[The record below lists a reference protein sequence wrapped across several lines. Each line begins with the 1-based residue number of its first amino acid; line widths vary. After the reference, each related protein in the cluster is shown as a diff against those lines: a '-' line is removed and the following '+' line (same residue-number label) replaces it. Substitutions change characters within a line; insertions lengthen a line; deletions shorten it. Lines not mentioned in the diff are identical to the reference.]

1 MFRLFHNAT
10 VHAMNPATGWT
21 SHAQWHGHDVPHPDA
36 ILTSDDRIVAVG
48 DYRDLKNRAPLGTER
63 TDLHGGVVL
72 PGMGDGH
79 IHSAMYSR
87 SLIEPDMRDCTSLE
101 SALEVLRPFAA
112 RARQDESITWIFGGQ
127 WNVNAWDVP
136 RLPTRQDLD
145 RVAPDVPVALGSLDW
160 HTLWVNTRALQEL
173 GIDSSVKNPDGGEFV
188 RDEHG
193 ELTGVIREA
202 AAIPIRDGLMQSN
215 VSGNIDDYLPL
226 GQRELLK
233 RGITSIHDIDGVDCL
248 YAYQKLRDR
257 GELDIRVH
265 KVLRQEQI
273 HEFIERGIRTA
284 SGDEW
289 ISMGPLKLFADGA
302 LGSRTCH
309 MSEAWPGTHDHG
321 MAVTSAEEL
330 RHWIHLAAT
339 AGIATATHAIGD
351 QATTEV
357 LDAYAETRAIARV
370 FGLRQRV
377 EHAQYVKRQD
387 IPRFHELG
395 VIASMQPMHCTA
407 DIPMNG
413 FLEDRDLVAYGWN
426 SLRAA
431 GAELVFGSDAP
442 VEDPSPF
449 QGIHAA
455 ITRSRDGAP
464 EGGWQ
469 PQEIIP
475 RAETV
480 YYYTHAIAR
489 ASYEENLKGCLA
501 PGMLAD
507 FVSVDRDIFTVD
519 ADAVKDT
526 VVNATVV
533 GAQIRYQRDED

>member
-21 SHAQWHGHDVPHPDA
+21 PQAQWHSHDMPHPDA

-48 DYRDLKNRAPLGTER
+48 DYQRLKDLAPLGTER
-63 TDLHGGVVL
+63 TDLGGTYVL

-87 SLIEPDMRDCTSLE
+87 SLIEPDMRHCTSLE
-101 SALEVLRPFAA
+101 SALEVLRPFVERGMA
-112 RARQDESITWIFGGQ
+112 DESITWIFGGQ

-136 RLPTRQDLD
+136 ELPDRHALD
-145 RVAPDVPVALGSLDW
+145 TVAPDIPVALGSLDW
-160 HTLWVNTRALQEL
+160 HTLWLNSKALQEL
-173 GIDSSVKNPDGGEFV
+173 GLDRNVKDPDGGEFV

-202 AAIPIRDGLMQSN
+202 AAIPIRDGLMQSG

-233 RGITSIHDIDGVDCL
+233 RGITSIHDIDGADCL
-248 YAYQKLRDR
+248 YAYQKLRER
-257 GELDIRVH
+257 GELDIRIH
-265 KVLRQEQI
+265 KVLRQEQV
-273 HEFIERGIRTA
+273 HDFIRRGIRTA

-289 ISMGPLKLFADGA
+289 ISIGPLKLFADGA
-302 LGSRTCH
+302 LGSHTCH
-309 MSEAWPGTHDHG
+309 MSEAWPGTENHG
-321 MAVTSAEEL
+321 MTVTSPHEL
-330 RHWIHLAAT
+330 EHWIGLAAS
-339 AGIATATHAIGD
+339 AGIATAVHAIGD

-357 LDAYAETRAIARV
+357 LDAFAKSQSIARV

-377 EHAQYVKRQD
+377 EHAQYMKRSD
-387 IPRFHELG
+387 VPRFRELG
-395 VIASMQPMHCTA
+395 VTASMQPMHCTA
-407 DIPMNG
+407 DIPMND
-413 FLEDRDLVAYGWN
+413 FLAERDLVAYGWN
-426 SLRAA
+426 SLREA
-431 GAELVFGSDAP
+431 GAELVFGSDGP
-442 VEDPSPF
+442 VEDPNPF

-455 ITRSRDGAP
+455 ITRTRDGAP

-469 PQEIIP
+469 PHERLP

-480 YYYTHAIAR
+480 YYYTHAVAR
-489 ASYEENLKGCLA
+489 ASYEENLKGCLG

-507 FVSVDRDIFTVD
+507 FVSVDRDIFSED
-519 ADAVKDT
+519 AEVVKDT
-526 VVNATVV
+526 VVEVTVV
-533 GAQIRYQRDED
+533 GAQIRYQRAD

>member
-21 SHAQWHGHDVPHPDA
+21 PQAQWHSHDMPHPDA

-48 DYRDLKNRAPLGTER
+48 DYQRLKDLAPLGTER
-63 TDLHGGVVL
+63 TDLGGTYVL

-87 SLIEPDMRDCTSLE
+87 SLIEPDMRHCTSLE
-101 SALEVLRPFAA
+101 SALEVLRPFVERGMA
-112 RARQDESITWIFGGQ
+112 DESITWIFGGQ

-136 RLPTRQDLD
+136 ELPDRHALD
-145 RVAPDVPVALGSLDW
+145 TVAPGIPVALGSLDW
-160 HTLWVNTRALQEL
+160 HTLWLNSKALQEL
-173 GIDSSVKNPDGGEFV
+173 GLDRNVKDPDGGEFV

-202 AAIPIRDGLMQSN
+202 AAIPIRDGLMQSD

-233 RGITSIHDIDGVDCL
+233 RGITSIHDIDGADCL
-248 YAYQKLRDR
+248 YAYQKLRER
-257 GELDIRVH
+257 GELDIRIH
-265 KVLRQEQI
+265 KVLRQEQV
-273 HEFIERGIRTA
+273 HDFIRRGIRTA

-289 ISMGPLKLFADGA
+289 ISIGPLKLFADGA
-302 LGSRTCH
+302 LGSHTCH
-309 MSEAWPGTHDHG
+309 MSEAWPGTENHG
-321 MAVTSAEEL
+321 MTVTSPQEL
-330 RHWIHLAAT
+330 EHWIDLAAS
-339 AGIATATHAIGD
+339 AGIATAVHAIGD

-357 LDAYAETRAIARV
+357 LDAFAKSQSIARV

-377 EHAQYVKRQD
+377 EHAQYMKRSD
-387 IPRFHELG
+387 VPRFRELG
-395 VIASMQPMHCTA
+395 VTASMQPMHCTA
-407 DIPMNG
+407 DIPMND
-413 FLEDRDLVAYGWN
+413 FLAERDLVAYGWN
-426 SLRAA
+426 SLREA
-431 GAELVFGSDAP
+431 GAELVFGSDGP
-442 VEDPSPF
+442 VEDPNPF

-455 ITRSRDGAP
+455 ITRTRDGAP

-469 PQEIIP
+469 PHERLP

-480 YYYTHAIAR
+480 YYYTHAVAR

-507 FVSVDRDIFTVD
+507 FVSVDRDIFSED
-519 ADAVKDT
+519 AEAVKDT
-526 VVNATVV
+526 VVEATVV
-533 GAQIRYQRDED
+533 GAQIRYQRED

>member
-21 SHAQWHGHDVPHPDA
+21 PQAQWHSHDMPHPDA

-48 DYRDLKNRAPLGTER
+48 DYQRLKDLAPLGTER
-63 TDLHGGVVL
+63 TDLGGTYVL

-87 SLIEPDMRDCTSLE
+87 SLIEPDMRHCTSLE
-101 SALEVLRPFAA
+101 SALEVLRPFVERGMA
-112 RARQDESITWIFGGQ
+112 DESITWIFGGQ

-136 RLPTRQDLD
+136 ELPDRHALD
-145 RVAPDVPVALGSLDW
+145 TVAPDLPVALGSLDW
-160 HTLWVNTRALQEL
+160 HTLWLNSKALQEL
-173 GIDSSVKNPDGGEFV
+173 GLDRTVKDPDGGEFV

-215 VSGNIDDYLPL
+215 VSGSIDDYLPL

-233 RGITSIHDIDGVDCL
+233 RGITSIHDIEGADCL
-248 YAYQKLRDR
+248 YAYQKLRER
-257 GELDIRVH
+257 GELDIRIH
-265 KVLRQEQI
+265 KVLRQEQV
-273 HEFIERGIRTA
+273 HDFIRRGIRTA

-289 ISMGPLKLFADGA
+289 ISIGPLKLFADGA

-309 MSEAWPGTHDHG
+309 MSEAWPGTENHG
-321 MAVTSAEEL
+321 MTVTSPHEL
-330 RHWIHLAAT
+330 EHWIGLAAS
-339 AGIATATHAIGD
+339 AGIATAVHAIGD

-357 LDAYAETRAIARV
+357 LDAFAKSQSIARV

-377 EHAQYVKRQD
+377 EHAQYMKRSD
-387 IPRFHELG
+387 VPRFRELG
-395 VIASMQPMHCTA
+395 VTASMQPMHCTA
-407 DIPMNG
+407 DIPMND
-413 FLEDRDLVAYGWN
+413 FLAERDLVAYGWN
-426 SLRAA
+426 SLREA
-431 GAELVFGSDAP
+431 GAELVFGSDGP
-442 VEDPSPF
+442 VEDPNPF

-455 ITRSRDGAP
+455 ITRTRDGAP

-469 PQEIIP
+469 PHERLP

-480 YYYTHAIAR
+480 YYYTHAVAR

-507 FVSVDRDIFTVD
+507 FVSVDRDIFSED
-519 ADAVKDT
+519 AEAVKDT
-526 VVNATVV
+526 VVEATVV
-533 GAQIRYQRDED
+533 GAQIRYQRED

>member
-21 SHAQWHGHDVPHPDA
+21 PQAQWHSHDMPHPDA

-48 DYRDLKNRAPLGTER
+48 DYQRLKDLAPLGTER
-63 TDLHGGVVL
+63 TDLGGTYVL

-87 SLIEPDMRDCTSLE
+87 SLIEPDMRHCTSLK
-101 SALEVLRPFAA
+101 SALEVLRPFVERGMA
-112 RARQDESITWIFGGQ
+112 DESITWIFGGQ

-136 RLPTRQDLD
+136 ELPDRHALD
-145 RVAPDVPVALGSLDW
+145 TVAPDIPVALGSLDW
-160 HTLWVNTRALQEL
+160 HTLWLNSKALQEL
-173 GIDSSVKNPDGGEFV
+173 GLDRNVKDPDGGEFV

-202 AAIPIRDGLMQSN
+202 AAIPIRDGLMQSD

-233 RGITSIHDIDGVDCL
+233 RGITSIHDIDGADCL
-248 YAYQKLRDR
+248 YAYQKLRER
-257 GELDIRVH
+257 GELDIRIH
-265 KVLRQEQI
+265 KVLHQEQV
-273 HEFIERGIRTA
+273 HDFIRRGIRTA

-289 ISMGPLKLFADGA
+289 ISIGPLKLFADGA
-302 LGSRTCH
+302 LGSHTCH
-309 MSEAWPGTHDHG
+309 MSEAWPGTENHG
-321 MAVTSAEEL
+321 MTVTSPHEL
-330 RHWIHLAAT
+330 EHWIGLAAS
-339 AGIATATHAIGD
+339 AGIATAVHAIGD

-357 LDAYAETRAIARV
+357 LDAFAKSQSIARV

-377 EHAQYVKRQD
+377 EHAQYMKRSD
-387 IPRFHELG
+387 VPRFRELG
-395 VIASMQPMHCTA
+395 VTASMQPMHCTA
-407 DIPMNG
+407 DIPMND
-413 FLEDRDLVAYGWN
+413 FLAERDLVAYGWN
-426 SLRAA
+426 SLREA
-431 GAELVFGSDAP
+431 GAELVFGSDGP
-442 VEDPSPF
+442 VEDPNPF

-455 ITRSRDGAP
+455 ITRTRDGAP

-469 PQEIIP
+469 PHERLP

-480 YYYTHAIAR
+480 YYYTHAVAR

-507 FVSVDRDIFTVD
+507 FVSVDRDIFSED
-519 ADAVKDT
+519 AEGVKDT
-526 VVNATVV
+526 VVEATVV
-533 GAQIRYQRDED
+533 GAQIRYQRAD

>member
-21 SHAQWHGHDVPHPDA
+21 PQAQWHSHDMPHPDA

-48 DYRDLKNRAPLGTER
+48 DYQRLKDLAPLGTER
-63 TDLHGGVVL
+63 TDLGGTYVL

-87 SLIEPDMRDCTSLE
+87 SLIEPDMRHCTSLE
-101 SALEVLRPFAA
+101 SALEVLRPFVERGMA
-112 RARQDESITWIFGGQ
+112 DESITWIFGGQ

-136 RLPTRQDLD
+136 ELPDRHALD
-145 RVAPDVPVALGSLDW
+145 TVAPDLPVALGSLDW
-160 HTLWVNTRALQEL
+160 HTLWLNSKALQEL
-173 GIDSSVKNPDGGEFV
+173 GLDRTVKDPDGGEFV

-202 AAIPIRDGLMQSN
+202 AAIPIRDGLMQSD

-233 RGITSIHDIDGVDCL
+233 RGITSIHDIDGADCL
-248 YAYQKLRDR
+248 YAYQKLRER
-257 GELDIRVH
+257 GELDIRIH
-265 KVLRQEQI
+265 KVLHQEQV
-273 HEFIERGIRTA
+273 HDFIRRGIRTA

-289 ISMGPLKLFADGA
+289 ISIGPLKLFADGA
-302 LGSRTCH
+302 LGSHTCH
-309 MSEAWPGTHDHG
+309 MSEAWPGTENHG
-321 MAVTSAEEL
+321 MTVTSPHEL
-330 RHWIHLAAT
+330 EHWIGLAAS
-339 AGIATATHAIGD
+339 AGIATAVHAIGD

-357 LDAYAETRAIARV
+357 LDAFAKSQSIARV

-377 EHAQYVKRQD
+377 EHAQYMKRSD
-387 IPRFHELG
+387 VPRFRELG
-395 VIASMQPMHCTA
+395 VTASMQPMHCTA
-407 DIPMNG
+407 DIPMND
-413 FLEDRDLVAYGWN
+413 FLSERDLVAYGWN
-426 SLRAA
+426 SLREA
-431 GAELVFGSDAP
+431 GAELVFGSDGP
-442 VEDPSPF
+442 VEDPNPF

-455 ITRSRDGAP
+455 ITRTRDGAP

-469 PQEIIP
+469 PHERLP

-480 YYYTHAIAR
+480 YYYTHAVAR

-507 FVSVDRDIFTVD
+507 FVSVDRDIFSED
-519 ADAVKDT
+519 AEAVKDT
-526 VVNATVV
+526 VVEATVV
-533 GAQIRYQRDED
+533 GAQIRYQRAD

>member
-10 VHAMNPATGWT
+10 VHAMNPAAGWT
-21 SHAQWHGHDVPHPDA
+21 PQAQWHSHDMPHPDA

-48 DYRDLKNRAPLGTER
+48 DYQRLKDLAPLGTER
-63 TDLHGGVVL
+63 TDLGGTYVL

-87 SLIEPDMRDCTSLE
+87 SLIEPDMRHCTSLE
-101 SALEVLRPFAA
+101 SALEVLRPFVERGMA
-112 RARQDESITWIFGGQ
+112 DDSITWIFGGQ

-136 RLPTRQDLD
+136 ELPDRHALD
-145 RVAPDVPVALGSLDW
+145 TVAPHIPVALGSLDW
-160 HTLWVNTRALQEL
+160 HTLWLNSKALQEL
-173 GIDSSVKNPDGGEFV
+173 GLDRTVKDPDSGEFV

-202 AAIPIRDGLMQSN
+202 AAIPIRDGLMQSD

-233 RGITSIHDIDGVDCL
+233 RGITSIHDIDGADCL
-248 YAYQKLRDR
+248 YAYQKLRER
-257 GELDIRVH
+257 GELDIRIH
-265 KVLRQEQI
+265 KVLRQEQV
-273 HEFIERGIRTA
+273 HDFIRRGIRTA

-289 ISMGPLKLFADGA
+289 ISIGPLKLFADGA
-302 LGSRTCH
+302 LGSHTCH
-309 MSEAWPGTHDHG
+309 MSEAWPGTENHG
-321 MAVTSAEEL
+321 MTVTSPQEL
-330 RHWIHLAAT
+330 EHWIGLAAS
-339 AGIATATHAIGD
+339 AGIATAVHAIGD

-357 LDAYAETRAIARV
+357 LDAFAKSQSIARV

-377 EHAQYVKRQD
+377 EHAQYMKRSD
-387 IPRFHELG
+387 VPRFRELG
-395 VIASMQPMHCTA
+395 VTASMQPMHCTA
-407 DIPMNG
+407 DIPMND
-413 FLEDRDLVAYGWN
+413 FLAERDLVAYGWN
-426 SLRAA
+426 SLREA
-431 GAELVFGSDAP
+431 GAELVFGSDGP
-442 VEDPSPF
+442 VEDPNPF

-455 ITRSRDGAP
+455 ITRTRDGAP

-469 PQEIIP
+469 PHERLP

-480 YYYTHAIAR
+480 YYYTHAVAR

-507 FVSVDRDIFTVD
+507 FVSVDRDIFSED
-519 ADAVKDT
+519 AEAVKDT
-526 VVNATVV
+526 VVEATVV
-533 GAQIRYQRDED
+533 GAQIRYQRED

>member
-21 SHAQWHGHDVPHPDA
+21 PQAQWHSHDMPHPDA

-48 DYRDLKNRAPLGTER
+48 DYQRLKDLAPLGTER
-63 TDLHGGVVL
+63 TDLGGTYVL

-87 SLIEPDMRDCTSLE
+87 SLIEPDMRHCTSLE
-101 SALEVLRPFAA
+101 SALEVLRPFVERGMA
-112 RARQDESITWIFGGQ
+112 DESITWIFGGQ

-136 RLPTRQDLD
+136 ELPDRYALD
-145 RVAPDVPVALGSLDW
+145 SVAPDIPVALGSLDW
-160 HTLWVNTRALQEL
+160 HTLWLNSKALQEL
-173 GIDSSVKNPDGGEFV
+173 GLDRTVKDPDGGEFV

-202 AAIPIRDGLMQSN
+202 AAIPIRDGLMQSD

-233 RGITSIHDIDGVDCL
+233 RGITSIHDIDGADCL
-248 YAYQKLRDR
+248 YAYQKLRER
-257 GELDIRVH
+257 GELDIRIH
-265 KVLRQEQI
+265 KVLRQEQV
-273 HEFIERGIRTA
+273 HDFIRRGIRTA

-289 ISMGPLKLFADGA
+289 ISIGPLKLFADGA
-302 LGSRTCH
+302 LGSHTCH
-309 MSEAWPGTHDHG
+309 MSEAWPGTENHG
-321 MAVTSAEEL
+321 MSVTSPQEL
-330 RHWIHLAAT
+330 DHWIGLAAS
-339 AGIATATHAIGD
+339 AGIATAVHAIGD

-357 LDAYAETRAIARV
+357 LDAFAKNQSIARV

-377 EHAQYVKRQD
+377 EHAQYMKRSD
-387 IPRFHELG
+387 VPRFRELG
-395 VIASMQPMHCTA
+395 VTASMQPMHCTA
-407 DIPMNG
+407 DIPMND
-413 FLEDRDLVAYGWN
+413 FLTERDLVAYGWN
-426 SLRAA
+426 SLREA
-431 GAELVFGSDAP
+431 GAELVFGSDGP
-442 VEDPSPF
+442 VEDPNPF

-455 ITRSRDGAP
+455 ITRTRDGAP

-469 PQEIIP
+469 PHERLP

-480 YYYTHAIAR
+480 YYYTHAVAR

-507 FVSVDRDIFTVD
+507 FVSVDRDIFSED
-519 ADAVKDT
+519 AEAVKDT
-526 VVNATVV
+526 VVEATVV
-533 GAQIRYQRDED
+533 GAQIRYQRED

>member
-10 VHAMNPATGWT
+10 VHAMNPATGRT
-21 SHAQWHGHDVPHPDA
+21 PQAQWHSHDMPHPDA

-48 DYRDLKNRAPLGTER
+48 DYQRLKDLAPLGTER
-63 TDLHGGVVL
+63 TDLGGTYVL

-87 SLIEPDMRDCTSLE
+87 SLIEPDMRHCTSLE
-101 SALEVLRPFAA
+101 SALEVLRPFVERGMA
-112 RARQDESITWIFGGQ
+112 DESITWIFGGQ

-136 RLPTRQDLD
+136 ELPDRHALD
-145 RVAPDVPVALGSLDW
+145 TVAPDIPVALGSLDW
-160 HTLWVNTRALQEL
+160 HTLWLNSKALQEL
-173 GIDSSVKNPDGGEFV
+173 GLDRNVKDPDGGEFV

-202 AAIPIRDGLMQSN
+202 AAIPIRDGLMQSD

-233 RGITSIHDIDGVDCL
+233 RGITSIHDIDGADCL
-248 YAYQKLRDR
+248 YAYQKLRER
-257 GELDIRVH
+257 GELDIRIH
-265 KVLRQEQI
+265 KVLHQEQVHDAI
-273 HEFIERGIRTA
+273 RRGIRTA

-289 ISMGPLKLFADGA
+289 ISIGPLKLFADGA
-302 LGSRTCH
+302 LGSHTCH
-309 MSEAWPGTHDHG
+309 MSEAWPGTENHG
-321 MAVTSAEEL
+321 MTVTSPHEL
-330 RHWIHLAAT
+330 EHWIGLAAS
-339 AGIATATHAIGD
+339 AGIATAVHAIGD

-357 LDAYAETRAIARV
+357 LDAFAKSQSIARV

-377 EHAQYVKRQD
+377 EHAQYMKRSD
-387 IPRFHELG
+387 VPRFRELG
-395 VIASMQPMHCTA
+395 VTASMQPMHCTA
-407 DIPMNG
+407 DIPMND
-413 FLEDRDLVAYGWN
+413 FLAERDLVAYGWN
-426 SLRAA
+426 SLREA
-431 GAELVFGSDAP
+431 GAELVFGSDGP
-442 VEDPSPF
+442 VEDPNPF

-455 ITRSRDGAP
+455 ITRTRDGAP

-469 PQEIIP
+469 PHERLP

-480 YYYTHAIAR
+480 YYYTHAVAR

-507 FVSVDRDIFTVD
+507 FVSVDRDIFSED
-519 ADAVKDT
+519 AEGVKDT
-526 VVNATVV
+526 VVEATVV
-533 GAQIRYQRDED
+533 GAQIRYQRAD

>member
-21 SHAQWHGHDVPHPDA
+21 PQAQWHSHDMPHPDA

-48 DYRDLKNRAPLGTER
+48 DYQRLKDLAPLGTER
-63 TDLHGGVVL
+63 TDLGGTYVL

-87 SLIEPDMRDCTSLE
+87 SLIEPDMRHCTSLE
-101 SALEVLRPFAA
+101 SALEVLRPFVERGMA
-112 RARQDESITWIFGGQ
+112 DESITWIFGGQ

-136 RLPTRQDLD
+136 ELPDRHALD
-145 RVAPDVPVALGSLDW
+145 TVAPDIPVALGSLDW
-160 HTLWVNTRALQEL
+160 HTLWLNSKALQEL
-173 GIDSSVKNPDGGEFV
+173 GLDRNVKDPDGGEFV

-202 AAIPIRDGLMQSN
+202 AAIPIRDGLMQSD

-233 RGITSIHDIDGVDCL
+233 RGITSIHDIDGADCL
-248 YAYQKLRDR
+248 YAYQKLRER
-257 GELDIRVH
+257 GKLDIRIH
-265 KVLRQEQI
+265 KVLHQEQVHDAI
-273 HEFIERGIRTA
+273 RRGIRTA

-289 ISMGPLKLFADGA
+289 ISIGPLKLFADGA
-302 LGSRTCH
+302 LGSHTCH
-309 MSEAWPGTHDHG
+309 MSEAWPGTENHG
-321 MAVTSAEEL
+321 MTVTSPHEL
-330 RHWIHLAAT
+330 EHWIGLAAS
-339 AGIATATHAIGD
+339 AGIATAVHAIGD

-357 LDAYAETRAIARV
+357 LDAFAKSQSIARV

-377 EHAQYVKRQD
+377 EHAQYMKRSD
-387 IPRFHELG
+387 VPRFRELG
-395 VIASMQPMHCTA
+395 VTASMQPMHCTA
-407 DIPMNG
+407 DIPMND
-413 FLEDRDLVAYGWN
+413 FLAERDLVAYGWN
-426 SLRAA
+426 SLREA
-431 GAELVFGSDAP
+431 GAELVFGSDGP
-442 VEDPSPF
+442 VEDPNPF

-455 ITRSRDGAP
+455 ITRTRDGAP

-469 PQEIIP
+469 PHERLP

-480 YYYTHAIAR
+480 YYYTHAVAR

-507 FVSVDRDIFTVD
+507 FVSVDRDIFSED
-519 ADAVKDT
+519 AEGVKAT
-526 VVNATVV
+526 VVEATVV
-533 GAQIRYQRDED
+533 GAQIRYQRAN

>member
-21 SHAQWHGHDVPHPDA
+21 PQAQWHSHDMPHPDA

-48 DYRDLKNRAPLGTER
+48 DYQRLKDLAPLGTER
-63 TDLHGGVVL
+63 TDLGGTYVL

-87 SLIEPDMRDCTSLE
+87 SLIEPDMRHCTSLA
-101 SALEVLRPFAA
+101 SALKVLRPFVERGMA
-112 RARQDESITWIFGGQ
+112 DESITWIFGGQ

-136 RLPTRQDLD
+136 ELPDRYALD
-145 RVAPDVPVALGSLDW
+145 SVAPDIPVALGSLDW
-160 HTLWVNTRALQEL
+160 HTLWLNSKALQEL
-173 GIDSSVKNPDGGEFV
+173 GLDRTVKDPDGGEFV

-202 AAIPIRDGLMQSN
+202 AAIPIRDGLMQSD

-233 RGITSIHDIDGVDCL
+233 RGITSIHDIDGADCL
-248 YAYQKLRDR
+248 YAYQKLRER
-257 GELDIRVH
+257 GELDIRIH
-265 KVLRQEQI
+265 KVLRQEQV
-273 HEFIERGIRTA
+273 HDFIRRGIRTA

-289 ISMGPLKLFADGA
+289 ISIGPLKLFADGA
-302 LGSRTCH
+302 LGSHTCH
-309 MSEAWPGTHDHG
+309 MSEAWPGTENHG
-321 MAVTSAEEL
+321 MSVTSPQEL
-330 RHWIHLAAT
+330 DHWIGLAAS
-339 AGIATATHAIGD
+339 AGIATAVHAIGD

-357 LDAYAETRAIARV
+357 LDAFAKNQSIARV

-377 EHAQYVKRQD
+377 EHAQYMKRSD
-387 IPRFHELG
+387 VPRFRELG
-395 VIASMQPMHCTA
+395 VTASMQPMHCTA
-407 DIPMNG
+407 DIPMND
-413 FLEDRDLVAYGWN
+413 FLTERDLVAYGWN
-426 SLRAA
+426 SLREA
-431 GAELVFGSDAP
+431 GAELVFGSDGP
-442 VEDPSPF
+442 VEDPNPF

-455 ITRSRDGAP
+455 ITRTRDGAP

-469 PQEIIP
+469 PHERLP

-480 YYYTHAIAR
+480 YYYTHAVAR

-507 FVSVDRDIFTVD
+507 FVSVDRDIFSED
-519 ADAVKDT
+519 AEAVKDT
-526 VVNATVV
+526 VVEATVV
-533 GAQIRYQRDED
+533 GAQIRYQRED

>member
-21 SHAQWHGHDVPHPDA
+21 PQAQWHSHDMPHPDA

-48 DYRDLKNRAPLGTER
+48 DYQRLKDLAPLGTER
-63 TDLHGGVVL
+63 TDLGGTYVL

-87 SLIEPDMRDCTSLE
+87 SLIEPDMRHCTSLE
-101 SALEVLRPFAA
+101 SALEVLRPFVERGMA
-112 RARQDESITWIFGGQ
+112 DESITWIFGGQ

-136 RLPTRQDLD
+136 ELPDRHALD
-145 RVAPDVPVALGSLDW
+145 TVAPDIPVALGSLDW
-160 HTLWVNTRALQEL
+160 HTLWLNSKALQEL
-173 GIDSSVKNPDGGEFV
+173 GLDRNVKDPDGGEFV
-188 RDEHG
+188 RDKHG

-202 AAIPIRDGLMQSN
+202 AAIPIRDGLMQSD

-233 RGITSIHDIDGVDCL
+233 RGITSIHDIDGADCL
-248 YAYQKLRDR
+248 YAYQKLRER
-257 GELDIRVH
+257 GELDIRIH
-265 KVLRQEQI
+265 KVLHQEQVHDAI
-273 HEFIERGIRTA
+273 RRGIRTA

-289 ISMGPLKLFADGA
+289 ISIGPLKLFADGA
-302 LGSRTCH
+302 LGSHTCH
-309 MSEAWPGTHDHG
+309 MSEAWPGTENHG
-321 MAVTSAEEL
+321 MTVTSPHEL
-330 RHWIHLAAT
+330 EHWIGLAAS
-339 AGIATATHAIGD
+339 AGIATAVHAIGD

-357 LDAYAETRAIARV
+357 LDAFAKSQSIARV

-377 EHAQYVKRQD
+377 EHAQYMKRSD
-387 IPRFHELG
+387 VPRFRELG
-395 VIASMQPMHCTA
+395 VTASMQPMHCTA
-407 DIPMNG
+407 DIPMND
-413 FLEDRDLVAYGWN
+413 FLAERDLVAYGWN
-426 SLRAA
+426 SLREA
-431 GAELVFGSDAP
+431 GAELVFGSDGP
-442 VEDPSPF
+442 VEDPNPF

-455 ITRSRDGAP
+455 ITRTRDGAP

-469 PQEIIP
+469 PHERLP

-480 YYYTHAIAR
+480 YYYTHAVAR

-507 FVSVDRDIFTVD
+507 FVSVDRDIFSED
-519 ADAVKDT
+519 AEGVKDT
-526 VVNATVV
+526 VVEATVV
-533 GAQIRYQRDED
+533 GAQIRYQRAD

>member
-21 SHAQWHGHDVPHPDA
+21 PQAQWHSHDMPHPDA

-48 DYRDLKNRAPLGTER
+48 DYQRLKDLAPLGTER
-63 TDLHGGVVL
+63 TDLGGTYVL

-87 SLIEPDMRDCTSLE
+87 SLIEPDMRHCTSLA
-101 SALEVLRPFAA
+101 SALEVLRPFVERGMA
-112 RARQDESITWIFGGQ
+112 DESITWIFGGQ

-136 RLPTRQDLD
+136 ELPDRYALD
-145 RVAPDVPVALGSLDW
+145 SVAPDIPVALGSLDW
-160 HTLWVNTRALQEL
+160 HTLWLNSKALQEL
-173 GIDSSVKNPDGGEFV
+173 GLDRTVKDPDGGEFV

-202 AAIPIRDGLMQSN
+202 AAIPIRDGLMQSD

-233 RGITSIHDIDGVDCL
+233 RGITSIHDIDGADCL
-248 YAYQKLRDR
+248 YAYQKLRER
-257 GELDIRVH
+257 GELDIRIH
-265 KVLRQEQI
+265 KVLRQEQV
-273 HEFIERGIRTA
+273 HDFIRRGIRTA

-289 ISMGPLKLFADGA
+289 ISIGPLKLFADGA
-302 LGSRTCH
+302 LGSHTCH
-309 MSEAWPGTHDHG
+309 MSEAWPGTENHG
-321 MAVTSAEEL
+321 MSVTSPQEL
-330 RHWIHLAAT
+330 DHWIGLAAS
-339 AGIATATHAIGD
+339 AGIATAVHAIGD

-357 LDAYAETRAIARV
+357 LDAFAKNQSIARV

-377 EHAQYVKRQD
+377 EHAQYMKRSD
-387 IPRFHELG
+387 VPRFRELG
-395 VIASMQPMHCTA
+395 VTASMQPMHCTA
-407 DIPMNG
+407 DIPMND
-413 FLEDRDLVAYGWN
+413 FLTERDLVAYGWN
-426 SLRAA
+426 SLREA
-431 GAELVFGSDAP
+431 GAELVFGSDGP
-442 VEDPSPF
+442 VEDPNPF

-455 ITRSRDGAP
+455 ITRTRDGAP

-469 PQEIIP
+469 PHERLP

-480 YYYTHAIAR
+480 YYYTHAVAR

-507 FVSVDRDIFTVD
+507 FVSVDRDIFSED
-519 ADAVKDT
+519 AEAVKDT
-526 VVNATVV
+526 VVEATVV
-533 GAQIRYQRDED
+533 GAQIRYQRED

>member
-21 SHAQWHGHDVPHPDA
+21 PQAQWHSHDMPHPDA

-48 DYRDLKNRAPLGTER
+48 DYQRLKDLAPLGTER
-63 TDLHGGVVL
+63 TDLGGTYVL

-87 SLIEPDMRDCTSLE
+87 SLIEPDMRHCTSLE
-101 SALEVLRPFAA
+101 SALEVLRPFVERGMA
-112 RARQDESITWIFGGQ
+112 DESITWIFGGQ

-136 RLPTRQDLD
+136 ELPDRHALD
-145 RVAPDVPVALGSLDW
+145 TVAPDIPVALGSLDW
-160 HTLWVNTRALQEL
+160 HTLWLNSKALQEL
-173 GIDSSVKNPDGGEFV
+173 GLDRNVKDPDGGEFV

-202 AAIPIRDGLMQSN
+202 AAIPIRDGLMQSD

-233 RGITSIHDIDGVDCL
+233 RGITSIHDIDGADCL
-248 YAYQKLRDR
+248 YAYQKLRES
-257 GELDIRVH
+257 GELDIRIH
-265 KVLRQEQI
+265 KVLRQEQV
-273 HEFIERGIRTA
+273 HDFIRRGIRTA

-289 ISMGPLKLFADGA
+289 VSIGPLKLFADGA
-302 LGSRTCH
+302 LGSHTCH
-309 MSEAWPGTHDHG
+309 MSEAWPGTENHG
-321 MAVTSAEEL
+321 MTVTSPQEL
-330 RHWIHLAAT
+330 EHWIGLAAS
-339 AGIATATHAIGD
+339 AGIATAVHAIGD

-357 LDAYAETRAIARV
+357 LDAFAKSQSIARV

-377 EHAQYVKRQD
+377 EHAQYMKRSD
-387 IPRFHELG
+387 VPRFRELG
-395 VIASMQPMHCTA
+395 VTASMQPMHCTA
-407 DIPMNG
+407 DIPMND
-413 FLEDRDLVAYGWN
+413 FLAERDLVAYGWN
-426 SLRAA
+426 SLREA
-431 GAELVFGSDAP
+431 GAELVFGSDGP
-442 VEDPSPF
+442 VEDPNPF

-455 ITRSRDGAP
+455 ITRTRDGAP

-469 PQEIIP
+469 PHERLP

-480 YYYTHAIAR
+480 YYYTHAVAR

-507 FVSVDRDIFTVD
+507 FVSVDRDIFSED
-519 ADAVKDT
+519 AEAVKDT
-526 VVNATVV
+526 VVEATVV
-533 GAQIRYQRDED
+533 GAQIRYQRED

>member
-21 SHAQWHGHDVPHPDA
+21 PQAQWHSHDMPHPDA

-48 DYRDLKNRAPLGTER
+48 DYQRLKDLAPLGTER
-63 TDLHGGVVL
+63 TDLGGTYVL

-87 SLIEPDMRDCTSLE
+87 SLIEPDMRHCTSLE
-101 SALEVLRPFAA
+101 SALEVLRPFVERGMA
-112 RARQDESITWIFGGQ
+112 DESITWIFGGQ

-136 RLPTRQDLD
+136 ELPDRHALD
-145 RVAPDVPVALGSLDW
+145 TVAPDIPVALGSLDW
-160 HTLWVNTRALQEL
+160 HTLWLNSKALREL
-173 GIDSSVKNPDGGEFV
+173 GLDRNVKDPDGGEFV

-202 AAIPIRDGLMQSN
+202 AAIPIRDGLMQSD

-233 RGITSIHDIDGVDCL
+233 RGITSIHDIDGADCL
-248 YAYQKLRDR
+248 YAYQKLRER
-257 GELDIRVH
+257 GELDIRIH
-265 KVLRQEQI
+265 KVLHQEQVHDAI
-273 HEFIERGIRTA
+273 RRGIRTA

-289 ISMGPLKLFADGA
+289 ISIGPLKLFADGA
-302 LGSRTCH
+302 LGSHTCH
-309 MSEAWPGTHDHG
+309 MSEAWPGTENHG
-321 MAVTSAEEL
+321 MTVTSPHEL
-330 RHWIHLAAT
+330 EHWIGLAAS
-339 AGIATATHAIGD
+339 AGIATAVHAIGD

-357 LDAYAETRAIARV
+357 LDAFAKSQSIARV

-377 EHAQYVKRQD
+377 EHAQYMKRSD
-387 IPRFHELG
+387 VPRFRKLG
-395 VIASMQPMHCTA
+395 VTASMQPMHCTA
-407 DIPMNG
+407 DIPMND
-413 FLEDRDLVAYGWN
+413 FLSERDLVAYGWN
-426 SLRAA
+426 SLREA
-431 GAELVFGSDAP
+431 GAELVFGSDGP
-442 VEDPSPF
+442 VEDPNPF

-455 ITRSRDGAP
+455 ITRTRDGAP

-469 PQEIIP
+469 PHERLP

-480 YYYTHAIAR
+480 YYYTHAVAR

-507 FVSVDRDIFTVD
+507 FVSVDRDIFSED
-519 ADAVKDT
+519 AEGVKAT
-526 VVNATVV
+526 VVEATVV
-533 GAQIRYQRDED
+533 GAQIRYQRAN

>member
-21 SHAQWHGHDVPHPDA
+21 PQAQWHSHDMPHPDA

-48 DYRDLKNRAPLGTER
+48 DYQRLKDLAPLGTER
-63 TDLHGGVVL
+63 TDLGGTYVL

-87 SLIEPDMRDCTSLE
+87 SLIEPDMRHCTSLE
-101 SALEVLRPFAA
+101 SALEVLRPFVERGMA
-112 RARQDESITWIFGGQ
+112 DDSITWIFGGQ

-136 RLPTRQDLD
+136 ELPDRHALD
-145 RVAPDVPVALGSLDW
+145 TVAPHIPVALGSLDW
-160 HTLWVNTRALQEL
+160 HTLWLNSKALQEL
-173 GIDSSVKNPDGGEFV
+173 GLDRNVKDPDGGEFV

-202 AAIPIRDGLMQSN
+202 AAIPIRDGLMQSD

-233 RGITSIHDIDGVDCL
+233 RGITSIHDIDGADCL
-248 YAYQKLRDR
+248 YAYQKLRER
-257 GELDIRVH
+257 GELDIRIH
-265 KVLRQEQI
+265 KVLRQEQV
-273 HEFIERGIRTA
+273 HDFIRRGIRTA

-289 ISMGPLKLFADGA
+289 ISIGPLKLFADGA
-302 LGSRTCH
+302 LGSHTCH
-309 MSEAWPGTHDHG
+309 MSEAWPGTENHG
-321 MAVTSAEEL
+321 MTVTSPQEL
-330 RHWIHLAAT
+330 EHWIGLAAS
-339 AGIATATHAIGD
+339 AGIATAVHAIGD

-357 LDAYAETRAIARV
+357 LDAFAKSQSIARV

-377 EHAQYVKRQD
+377 EHAQYMKRSD
-387 IPRFHELG
+387 VPRFRELG
-395 VIASMQPMHCTA
+395 VTASMQPMHCTA
-407 DIPMNG
+407 DIPMND
-413 FLEDRDLVAYGWN
+413 FLAERDLVAYGWN
-426 SLRAA
+426 SLREA
-431 GAELVFGSDAP
+431 GAELVFGSDGP
-442 VEDPSPF
+442 VEDPNPF
-449 QGIHAA
+449 RGIHAA
-455 ITRSRDGAP
+455 ITRTRDGAP

-469 PQEIIP
+469 PHERLP

-480 YYYTHAIAR
+480 YYYTHAVAR

-507 FVSVDRDIFTVD
+507 FVSVDRDIFSED
-519 ADAVKDT
+519 AEAVKDT
-526 VVNATVV
+526 VVEATVV
-533 GAQIRYQRDED
+533 GAQIRYQRED

>member
-21 SHAQWHGHDVPHPDA
+21 PQAQWHSHDMPHPDA

-48 DYRDLKNRAPLGTER
+48 DYQRLKDLAPLGTER
-63 TDLHGGVVL
+63 TDLGGTYVL

-87 SLIEPDMRDCTSLE
+87 SLIEPDMRHCTSLE
-101 SALEVLRPFAA
+101 SALEVLRPFVERGMA
-112 RARQDESITWIFGGQ
+112 DESITWIFGGQ

-136 RLPTRQDLD
+136 ELPDRHALD
-145 RVAPDVPVALGSLDW
+145 TVAPGFPVALGSLDW
-160 HTLWVNTRALQEL
+160 HTLWLNSKALQEL
-173 GIDSSVKNPDGGEFV
+173 GLDRNVKDPDGGEFV

-202 AAIPIRDGLMQSN
+202 AAIPIRDGLMQSD

-233 RGITSIHDIDGVDCL
+233 RGITSIHDIDGADCL
-248 YAYQKLRDR
+248 YAYQKLRER
-257 GELDIRVH
+257 GELDIRIH
-265 KVLRQEQI
+265 KVLRQEQV
-273 HEFIERGIRTA
+273 HDFIRRGIRTA

-289 ISMGPLKLFADGA
+289 ISIGPLKLFADGA
-302 LGSRTCH
+302 LGSHTCH
-309 MSEAWPGTHDHG
+309 MSEAWPGTENHG
-321 MAVTSAEEL
+321 MTVTSPHEL
-330 RHWIHLAAT
+330 EHWIGLAAS
-339 AGIATATHAIGD
+339 AGIATAVHAIGD

-357 LDAYAETRAIARV
+357 LDAFAKSQSIARV

-377 EHAQYVKRQD
+377 EHAQYMKRSD
-387 IPRFHELG
+387 VPRFRELG
-395 VIASMQPMHCTA
+395 VTASMQPMHCTA
-407 DIPMNG
+407 DIPMND
-413 FLEDRDLVAYGWN
+413 FLAERDLVAYGWN
-426 SLRAA
+426 SLREA
-431 GAELVFGSDAP
+431 GAELVFGSDGP
-442 VEDPSPF
+442 VEDPNPF

-455 ITRSRDGAP
+455 ITRTRDGAP

-469 PQEIIP
+469 PHERLP

-480 YYYTHAIAR
+480 YYYTHAVAR

-507 FVSVDRDIFTVD
+507 FVSVDRDIFSED
-519 ADAVKDT
+519 AEVVKDT
-526 VVNATVV
+526 VVEATVV
-533 GAQIRYQRDED
+533 GAQIRYQRAD

>member
-21 SHAQWHGHDVPHPDA
+21 PQAQWHSHDMPHPDA

-48 DYRDLKNRAPLGTER
+48 DYQRLKDLAPLGTER
-63 TDLHGGVVL
+63 TDLGGTYVL

-87 SLIEPDMRDCTSLE
+87 SLIEPDMRHCTSLE
-101 SALEVLRPFAA
+101 SALEVLRPFVERGMA
-112 RARQDESITWIFGGQ
+112 DESITWIFGGQ

-136 RLPTRQDLD
+136 ELPDRHALD
-145 RVAPDVPVALGSLDW
+145 TVAPDLPVALGSLDW
-160 HTLWVNTRALQEL
+160 HTLWLNSKALQEL
-173 GIDSSVKNPDGGEFV
+173 GLDRTVKDPDGGEFV

-215 VSGNIDDYLPL
+215 VSGSIDDYLPL

-233 RGITSIHDIDGVDCL
+233 RGITSIHDIDGADCL
-248 YAYQKLRDR
+248 YAYQKLRER
-257 GELDIRVH
+257 GELDIRIH
-265 KVLRQEQI
+265 KVLRQEQV
-273 HEFIERGIRTA
+273 HDFIRRGIRTA

-289 ISMGPLKLFADGA
+289 ISIGPLKLFADGA

-309 MSEAWPGTHDHG
+309 MSEAWPGTENHG
-321 MAVTSAEEL
+321 MTVTSPHEL
-330 RHWIHLAAT
+330 EHWIGLAAS
-339 AGIATATHAIGD
+339 AGIATAVHAIGD

-357 LDAYAETRAIARV
+357 LDAFAKSQSIARV

-377 EHAQYVKRQD
+377 EHAQYMKRSD
-387 IPRFHELG
+387 VPRFRELG
-395 VIASMQPMHCTA
+395 VTASMQPMHCTA
-407 DIPMNG
+407 DIPMND
-413 FLEDRDLVAYGWN
+413 FLAERDLVAYGWN
-426 SLRAA
+426 SLREA
-431 GAELVFGSDAP
+431 GAELVFGSDGP
-442 VEDPSPF
+442 VEDPNPF

-455 ITRSRDGAP
+455 ITRTRDGAP

-469 PQEIIP
+469 PHERLP

-480 YYYTHAIAR
+480 YYYTHAVAR

-507 FVSVDRDIFTVD
+507 FVSVDRDIFSED
-519 ADAVKDT
+519 AEAVKDT
-526 VVNATVV
+526 VVEATVV
-533 GAQIRYQRDED
+533 GAQIRYQRED

>member
-21 SHAQWHGHDVPHPDA
+21 PQAQWHSHDMPHPDA

-48 DYRDLKNRAPLGTER
+48 DYQRLKDLAPLGTER
-63 TDLHGGVVL
+63 TDLGGTHVL

-87 SLIEPDMRDCTSLE
+87 SLIEPDMRHCTSLE
-101 SALEVLRPFAA
+101 SALEVLRPFVERGMA
-112 RARQDESITWIFGGQ
+112 DESITWIFGGQ

-136 RLPTRQDLD
+136 ELPDRHALD
-145 RVAPDVPVALGSLDW
+145 TVAPDIPVALGSLDW
-160 HTLWVNTRALQEL
+160 HTLWLNSKALQEL
-173 GIDSSVKNPDGGEFV
+173 GLDRNVKDPDGGEFV

-202 AAIPIRDGLMQSN
+202 AAIPIRDGLMQSH

-233 RGITSIHDIDGVDCL
+233 RGITSIHDIDGADCL
-248 YAYQKLRDR
+248 YAYQKLRER
-257 GELDIRVH
+257 GELDIRIH
-265 KVLRQEQI
+265 KVLHQEQV
-273 HEFIERGIRTA
+273 HDFIRRGIRTA

-289 ISMGPLKLFADGA
+289 ISIGPLKLFADGA
-302 LGSRTCH
+302 LGSHTCH
-309 MSEAWPGTHDHG
+309 MSEAWPGTENHG
-321 MAVTSAEEL
+321 MTVTSPHEL
-330 RHWIHLAAT
+330 EHWIGLAAS
-339 AGIATATHAIGD
+339 AGIATAVHAIGD

-357 LDAYAETRAIARV
+357 LDAFAKSQSIARV

-377 EHAQYVKRQD
+377 EHAQYMKRSD
-387 IPRFHELG
+387 VPRFRELG
-395 VIASMQPMHCTA
+395 VTASMQPMHCTA
-407 DIPMNG
+407 DIPMND
-413 FLEDRDLVAYGWN
+413 FLSERDLVAYGWN
-426 SLRAA
+426 SLREA
-431 GAELVFGSDAP
+431 GAELVFGSDGP
-442 VEDPSPF
+442 VEDPNPF

-455 ITRSRDGAP
+455 ITRTRDGAP

-469 PQEIIP
+469 PHERLP

-480 YYYTHAIAR
+480 YYYTHAVAR

-507 FVSVDRDIFTVD
+507 FVSVDRDIFSED
-519 ADAVKDT
+519 AEVVKDT
-526 VVNATVV
+526 VVEATVV
-533 GAQIRYQRDED
+533 GAQIRYQRAD

>member
-21 SHAQWHGHDVPHPDA
+21 PQAQWHSHDMPHPDA

-48 DYRDLKNRAPLGTER
+48 DYQRLKDLAPLGTER
-63 TDLHGGVVL
+63 TDLGGTYVL

-87 SLIEPDMRDCTSLE
+87 SLIEPDMRHCTSLE
-101 SALEVLRPFAA
+101 SALEVLRPFVERGMA
-112 RARQDESITWIFGGQ
+112 DDSITWIFGGQ

-136 RLPTRQDLD
+136 ELPDRHALD
-145 RVAPDVPVALGSLDW
+145 TVAPHIPVALGSLDW
-160 HTLWVNTRALQEL
+160 HTLWLNSKALQEL
-173 GIDSSVKNPDGGEFV
+173 GLDRNVKDPDGGEFV

-202 AAIPIRDGLMQSN
+202 AAIPIRDGLMQSD

-233 RGITSIHDIDGVDCL
+233 RGITSIHDIDGADCL
-248 YAYQKLRDR
+248 YAYQKLRER
-257 GELDIRVH
+257 GELDIRIH
-265 KVLRQEQI
+265 KVLRQEQV
-273 HEFIERGIRTA
+273 HDFIRRGIRTA

-289 ISMGPLKLFADGA
+289 ISIGPLKLFADGA
-302 LGSRTCH
+302 LGSHTCH
-309 MSEAWPGTHDHG
+309 MSEAWPGTENHG
-321 MAVTSAEEL
+321 MTVTSPQEL
-330 RHWIHLAAT
+330 EHWIGLAAS
-339 AGIATATHAIGD
+339 AGIATAVHAIGD

-357 LDAYAETRAIARV
+357 LDAFAKSQSIARV

-377 EHAQYVKRQD
+377 EHAQYMKRSD
-387 IPRFHELG
+387 VPRFRELG
-395 VIASMQPMHCTA
+395 VTASMQPMHCTA
-407 DIPMNG
+407 DIPMND
-413 FLEDRDLVAYGWN
+413 FLAERDLVAYGWN
-426 SLRAA
+426 SLREA
-431 GAELVFGSDAP
+431 GAELVFGSDGP
-442 VEDPSPF
+442 VEDPNPF

-455 ITRSRDGAP
+455 ITRTRDGAP

-469 PQEIIP
+469 PHERLP

-480 YYYTHAIAR
+480 YYYTHAVAR

-507 FVSVDRDIFTVD
+507 FVSVDRDIFSED
-519 ADAVKDT
+519 AEAVKNT
-526 VVNATVV
+526 VVEATVV
-533 GAQIRYQRDED
+533 GAQIRYQRED

>member
-10 VHAMNPATGWT
+10 VHAMNPAAGWT
-21 SHAQWHGHDVPHPDA
+21 PQAQWHSHDMPHPDA

-48 DYRDLKNRAPLGTER
+48 DYQRLKDLAPLGTER
-63 TDLHGGVVL
+63 TDLGGTYVL

-87 SLIEPDMRDCTSLE
+87 SLIEPDMRHCTSLE
-101 SALEVLRPFAA
+101 SALEVLRPFVERGMA
-112 RARQDESITWIFGGQ
+112 DDSITWIFGGQ

-136 RLPTRQDLD
+136 ELPDRHALD
-145 RVAPDVPVALGSLDW
+145 TVAPHIPVALGSLDW
-160 HTLWVNTRALQEL
+160 HTLWLNSKALQEL
-173 GIDSSVKNPDGGEFV
+173 GLDRTVKDPDGGEFV

-202 AAIPIRDGLMQSN
+202 AAIPIRDGLMQSD

-233 RGITSIHDIDGVDCL
+233 RGITSIHDIDGADCL
-248 YAYQKLRDR
+248 YAYQKLRER
-257 GELDIRVH
+257 GELDIRIH
-265 KVLRQEQI
+265 KVLRQEQV
-273 HEFIERGIRTA
+273 HDFIRRGIRTA

-289 ISMGPLKLFADGA
+289 ISIGPLKLFADGA
-302 LGSRTCH
+302 LGSHTCH
-309 MSEAWPGTHDHG
+309 MSEAWPGTENHG
-321 MAVTSAEEL
+321 MTVTSPQEL
-330 RHWIHLAAT
+330 EHWIGLAAS
-339 AGIATATHAIGD
+339 AGIATAVHAIGD

-357 LDAYAETRAIARV
+357 LDAFAKSQSIARV

-377 EHAQYVKRQD
+377 EHAQYMKRSD
-387 IPRFHELG
+387 VPRFRELG
-395 VIASMQPMHCTA
+395 VTASMQPMHCTA
-407 DIPMNG
+407 DIPMND
-413 FLEDRDLVAYGWN
+413 FLAERDLVAYGWN
-426 SLRAA
+426 SLREA
-431 GAELVFGSDAP
+431 GAELVFGSDGP
-442 VEDPSPF
+442 VEDPNPF

-455 ITRSRDGAP
+455 ITRTRDGAP

-469 PQEIIP
+469 PHERLP

-480 YYYTHAIAR
+480 YYYTHAVAR

-507 FVSVDRDIFTVD
+507 FVSVDRDIFSED
-519 ADAVKDT
+519 AEAVKDT
-526 VVNATVV
+526 VVEATVV
-533 GAQIRYQRDED
+533 GAQIRYQRED

>member
-21 SHAQWHGHDVPHPDA
+21 PQAQWHSHDMPHPDA

-48 DYRDLKNRAPLGTER
+48 DYQRLKDLAPLGTER
-63 TDLHGGVVL
+63 TDLGGTYVL

-87 SLIEPDMRDCTSLE
+87 SLIEPDMRHCTSLE
-101 SALEVLRPFAA
+101 SALEVLRPFVERGMA
-112 RARQDESITWIFGGQ
+112 DDSITWIFGGQ

-136 RLPTRQDLD
+136 ELPDRHALD
-145 RVAPDVPVALGSLDW
+145 TVAPDIPVALGSLDW
-160 HTLWVNTRALQEL
+160 HTLWLNSKALQEL
-173 GIDSSVKNPDGGEFV
+173 GLDRNVKDPDGGEFV

-202 AAIPIRDGLMQSN
+202 AAIPIRDGLMQSD

-233 RGITSIHDIDGVDCL
+233 RGITSIHDIDGADCL
-248 YAYQKLRDR
+248 YAYQKLRES
-257 GELDIRVH
+257 GELDIRIH
-265 KVLRQEQI
+265 KVLRQEQV
-273 HEFIERGIRTA
+273 HDFIRRGIRTA

-289 ISMGPLKLFADGA
+289 VSIGPLKLFADGA
-302 LGSRTCH
+302 LGSHTCH
-309 MSEAWPGTHDHG
+309 MSEAWPGTENHG
-321 MAVTSAEEL
+321 MTVTSPQEL
-330 RHWIHLAAT
+330 EHWIGLAAS
-339 AGIATATHAIGD
+339 AGIATAVHAIGD

-357 LDAYAETRAIARV
+357 LDAFAKSQSIARV

-377 EHAQYVKRQD
+377 EHAQYMKRSD
-387 IPRFHELG
+387 VPRFRELG
-395 VIASMQPMHCTA
+395 VTASMQPMHCTA
-407 DIPMNG
+407 DIPMND
-413 FLEDRDLVAYGWN
+413 FLAERDLVAYGWN
-426 SLRAA
+426 SLREA
-431 GAELVFGSDAP
+431 GAELVFGSDGP
-442 VEDPSPF
+442 VEDPNPF

-455 ITRSRDGAP
+455 ITRTRDGAP

-469 PQEIIP
+469 PHERLP

-480 YYYTHAIAR
+480 YYYTHAVAR
-489 ASYEENLKGCLA
+489 ASYEDNLKGCLA

-507 FVSVDRDIFTVD
+507 FVSVDRDIFSED
-519 ADAVKDT
+519 AEAVKDT
-526 VVNATVV
+526 VVEATVV
-533 GAQIRYQRDED
+533 GAQIRYQRED

>member
-21 SHAQWHGHDVPHPDA
+21 PQAQWHSHDMPHPDA

-48 DYRDLKNRAPLGTER
+48 DYQRLKDLAPLGTER
-63 TDLHGGVVL
+63 TDLGGTYVL

-87 SLIEPDMRDCTSLE
+87 SLIEPDMRHCTSLE
-101 SALEVLRPFAA
+101 SALEVLRPFVERGMA
-112 RARQDESITWIFGGQ
+112 DESITWIFGGQ

-136 RLPTRQDLD
+136 ELPDRHALD
-145 RVAPDVPVALGSLDW
+145 TVAPDIPVALGSLDW
-160 HTLWVNTRALQEL
+160 HTLWLNSKALQEL
-173 GIDSSVKNPDGGEFV
+173 GLDRNVKDPDGGEFV

-202 AAIPIRDGLMQSN
+202 AAIPIRDGLMQSD

-233 RGITSIHDIDGVDCL
+233 RGITSIHDIDGADCL
-248 YAYQKLRDR
+248 YAYQKLRER
-257 GELDIRVH
+257 GELDIRIH
-265 KVLRQEQI
+265 KVLHQEQVHDAI
-273 HEFIERGIRTA
+273 RRGIRTA

-289 ISMGPLKLFADGA
+289 ISIGPLKLFADGA
-302 LGSRTCH
+302 LGSHTCH
-309 MSEAWPGTHDHG
+309 MSEAWPGTENHG
-321 MAVTSAEEL
+321 MTVTSPHEL
-330 RHWIHLAAT
+330 EHWIGLAAS
-339 AGIATATHAIGD
+339 AGIATAVHAIGD

-357 LDAYAETRAIARV
+357 LDAFAKSQSIARV

-377 EHAQYVKRQD
+377 EHAQYMKRSD
-387 IPRFHELG
+387 VPRFRELG
-395 VIASMQPMHCTA
+395 VTASMQPMHCTA
-407 DIPMNG
+407 DIPMND
-413 FLEDRDLVAYGWN
+413 FLSERDLVAYGWN
-426 SLRAA
+426 SLREA
-431 GAELVFGSDAP
+431 GAELVFGSDGP
-442 VEDPSPF
+442 VEDPNPF

-455 ITRSRDGAP
+455 ITRTRDGAP

-469 PQEIIP
+469 PHERLP

-480 YYYTHAIAR
+480 YYYTHAVAR

-507 FVSVDRDIFTVD
+507 FVSVDRDIFSED
-519 ADAVKDT
+519 AEGVKDT
-526 VVNATVV
+526 VVEATVV
-533 GAQIRYQRDED
+533 GAQIRYQRAD

>member
-21 SHAQWHGHDVPHPDA
+21 PQAQWHSHDMPHPDA

-48 DYRDLKNRAPLGTER
+48 DYQRLKDLAPLGTER
-63 TDLHGGVVL
+63 TDLGGTYVL

-87 SLIEPDMRDCTSLE
+87 SLIEPDMRHCTSLE
-101 SALEVLRPFAA
+101 SALEVLRPFVERGMA
-112 RARQDESITWIFGGQ
+112 DESITWIFGGQ

-136 RLPTRQDLD
+136 ELPDRHALD
-145 RVAPDVPVALGSLDW
+145 TVAPDIPVALGSLDW
-160 HTLWVNTRALQEL
+160 HTLWLNSKALQEL
-173 GIDSSVKNPDGGEFV
+173 GLDRNVKDPDGGEFV

-202 AAIPIRDGLMQSN
+202 AAIPIRDGLMQSD

-233 RGITSIHDIDGVDCL
+233 RGITSIHDIDGADCL
-248 YAYQKLRDR
+248 YAYQKLRER
-257 GELDIRVH
+257 GKLDIRIH
-265 KVLRQEQI
+265 KVLHQEQVHDAI
-273 HEFIERGIRTA
+273 RRGIRTA

-289 ISMGPLKLFADGA
+289 ISIGPLKLFADGA
-302 LGSRTCH
+302 LGSHTCH
-309 MSEAWPGTHDHG
+309 MSEAWPGTENHG
-321 MAVTSAEEL
+321 MTVTSPHEL
-330 RHWIHLAAT
+330 EHWIGLAAS
-339 AGIATATHAIGD
+339 AGIATAVHAIGD

-357 LDAYAETRAIARV
+357 LDAFAKSQSIARV

-377 EHAQYVKRQD
+377 EHAQYMKRSD
-387 IPRFHELG
+387 VPRFRELG
-395 VIASMQPMHCTA
+395 VTASMQPMHCTA
-407 DIPMNG
+407 DIPMND
-413 FLEDRDLVAYGWN
+413 FLAERDLVAYGWN
-426 SLRAA
+426 SLREA
-431 GAELVFGSDAP
+431 GAELVFGSDGP
-442 VEDPSPF
+442 VEDPNPF

-455 ITRSRDGAP
+455 ITRTRDGAP

-469 PQEIIP
+469 PHERLP

-480 YYYTHAIAR
+480 YYYTHAVAR

-507 FVSVDRDIFTVD
+507 FVSVDRDIFSED
-519 ADAVKDT
+519 AEVVKDT
-526 VVNATVV
+526 VVEATVV
-533 GAQIRYQRDED
+533 GAQIRYQRAD

>member
-21 SHAQWHGHDVPHPDA
+21 PQAQWHSHDMPHPDA

-48 DYRDLKNRAPLGTER
+48 DYQRLKDLAPLGTER
-63 TDLHGGVVL
+63 TDLGGTYVL

-87 SLIEPDMRDCTSLE
+87 SLIEPDMRHCTSLE
-101 SALEVLRPFAA
+101 SALEVLRPFVERGMA
-112 RARQDESITWIFGGQ
+112 DESITWIFGGQ

-136 RLPTRQDLD
+136 ELPDRHALD
-145 RVAPDVPVALGSLDW
+145 TVAPDIPVALGSLDW
-160 HTLWVNTRALQEL
+160 HTLWLNSKALQEL
-173 GIDSSVKNPDGGEFV
+173 GLDRNVKDPDGGEFV

-202 AAIPIRDGLMQSN
+202 AAIPIRDGLMQSD

-233 RGITSIHDIDGVDCL
+233 RGITSIHDIDGADCL
-248 YAYQKLRDR
+248 YAYQKLRER
-257 GELDIRVH
+257 GELDIRIH
-265 KVLRQEQI
+265 KVLHQEQV
-273 HEFIERGIRTA
+273 HDFIRRGIRTA

-289 ISMGPLKLFADGA
+289 ISIGPLKLFADGA
-302 LGSRTCH
+302 LGSHTCH
-309 MSEAWPGTHDHG
+309 MSEAWPGTENHG
-321 MAVTSAEEL
+321 MTVTSPHEL
-330 RHWIHLAAT
+330 EHWIGLAAS
-339 AGIATATHAIGD
+339 AGIATAVHAIGD

-357 LDAYAETRAIARV
+357 LDAFAKSQSIARV

-377 EHAQYVKRQD
+377 EHAQYMKRSD
-387 IPRFHELG
+387 VPRFRELG
-395 VIASMQPMHCTA
+395 VTASMQPMHCTA
-407 DIPMNG
+407 DIPMND
-413 FLEDRDLVAYGWN
+413 FLAERDLVAYGWN
-426 SLRAA
+426 SLREA
-431 GAELVFGSDAP
+431 GAELVFGSDGP
-442 VEDPSPF
+442 VEDPNPF

-455 ITRSRDGAP
+455 ITRTRDGAP

-469 PQEIIP
+469 PHERLP

-480 YYYTHAIAR
+480 YYHTHAVAR

-507 FVSVDRDIFTVD
+507 FVSVDRDIFSED
-519 ADAVKDT
+519 AEVVKDT
-526 VVNATVV
+526 VVEATVV
-533 GAQIRYQRDED
+533 GAQIRYQRAD

>member
-21 SHAQWHGHDVPHPDA
+21 PQAQWHSHDMTHPDA

-48 DYRDLKNRAPLGTER
+48 DYQRLKDLAPLGTER
-63 TDLHGGVVL
+63 TNLGGTYVL

-87 SLIEPDMRDCTSLE
+87 SLIEPDMRHCTSLE
-101 SALEVLRPFAA
+101 SALEVLRPFVERGMA
-112 RARQDESITWIFGGQ
+112 DESITWIFGGQ
-127 WNVNAWDVP
+127 WNVNAWNVP
-136 RLPTRQDLD
+136 ELPDRHALD
-145 RVAPDVPVALGSLDW
+145 TVAPDIPVALGSLDW
-160 HTLWVNTRALQEL
+160 HTLWLNSKALQEL
-173 GIDSSVKNPDGGEFV
+173 GLDRNVKDPDGGEFV

-202 AAIPIRDGLMQSN
+202 AAIPIRDGLMQSD

-233 RGITSIHDIDGVDCL
+233 RGITSIHDIDGADCL
-248 YAYQKLRDR
+248 YAYQKLRER
-257 GELDIRVH
+257 GELDIRIH
-265 KVLRQEQI
+265 KVLRQEQV
-273 HEFIERGIRTA
+273 HDFIRRGIRTA

-289 ISMGPLKLFADGA
+289 ISIGPLKLFADGA
-302 LGSRTCH
+302 LGSHTCH
-309 MSEAWPGTHDHG
+309 MSEPWPGTENHG
-321 MAVTSAEEL
+321 MTVTSPHEL
-330 RHWIHLAAT
+330 EHWIGLAAS
-339 AGIATATHAIGD
+339 AGIATAVHAIGD

-357 LDAYAETRAIARV
+357 LDAFAKSQSIARV

-377 EHAQYVKRQD
+377 EHAQYMKRSD
-387 IPRFHELG
+387 VPRFRELG
-395 VIASMQPMHCTA
+395 VTASMQPMHCTA
-407 DIPMNG
+407 DIPMND
-413 FLEDRDLVAYGWN
+413 FLAERDLVAYGWN
-426 SLRAA
+426 SLREA
-431 GAELVFGSDAP
+431 GAELVFGSDGP
-442 VEDPSPF
+442 VEDPNPF

-455 ITRSRDGAP
+455 ITRTRDGAP

-469 PQEIIP
+469 PHERLP

-480 YYYTHAIAR
+480 YYYTHAVAR

-507 FVSVDRDIFTVD
+507 FVSVDRDIFSED
-519 ADAVKDT
+519 AEVVKDT
-526 VVNATVV
+526 VVEATVV
-533 GAQIRYQRDED
+533 GAQIRYQRAD

>member
-21 SHAQWHGHDVPHPDA
+21 PQAQWHSHDMPHPDA

-48 DYRDLKNRAPLGTER
+48 DYQRLKDLAPLGTER
-63 TDLHGGVVL
+63 TDLGGTYVL

-87 SLIEPDMRDCTSLE
+87 SLIEPDMRHCTSLE
-101 SALEVLRPFAA
+101 SALEVLRPFVERGMA
-112 RARQDESITWIFGGQ
+112 DDSITWIFGGQ

-136 RLPTRQDLD
+136 ELPDRHALD
-145 RVAPDVPVALGSLDW
+145 TVAPDIPVALGSLDW
-160 HTLWVNTRALQEL
+160 HTLWLNSKALQEL
-173 GIDSSVKNPDGGEFV
+173 GLDRNVKDPDGGEFV

-202 AAIPIRDGLMQSN
+202 AAIPIRDGLMQSD

-233 RGITSIHDIDGVDCL
+233 RGITSIHDIDGADCL
-248 YAYQKLRDR
+248 YAYQKLRER
-257 GELDIRVH
+257 GELDIRIH
-265 KVLRQEQI
+265 KVLHQEQV
-273 HEFIERGIRTA
+273 HDFIRRGIRTA

-289 ISMGPLKLFADGA
+289 ISIGPLKLFADGA
-302 LGSRTCH
+302 LGSHTCH
-309 MSEAWPGTHDHG
+309 MSEAWPGTENHG
-321 MAVTSAEEL
+321 MTVTSPHEL
-330 RHWIHLAAT
+330 EHWIGLAAS
-339 AGIATATHAIGD
+339 AGIATAVHAIGD

-357 LDAYAETRAIARV
+357 LDAFAKSQSIARV

-377 EHAQYVKRQD
+377 EHAQYMKHSDV
-387 IPRFHELG
+387 PRFRELG
-395 VIASMQPMHCTA
+395 VTASMQPMHCTA
-407 DIPMNG
+407 DIPMND
-413 FLEDRDLVAYGWN
+413 FLAERDLVAYGWN
-426 SLRAA
+426 SLREA
-431 GAELVFGSDAP
+431 GAELVFGSDGP
-442 VEDPSPF
+442 VEDPNPF

-455 ITRSRDGAP
+455 ITRTRDGAP

-469 PQEIIP
+469 PHERLP

-480 YYYTHAIAR
+480 YYYTHAVAR

-507 FVSVDRDIFTVD
+507 FVSVDRDIFSED
-519 ADAVKDT
+519 AEVVKDT
-526 VVNATVV
+526 VVEATVV
-533 GAQIRYQRDED
+533 GAQIRYQRAD